1 MSDNED
7 NLFTIELTEDE
18 IDQCTHAINE
28 LCEVFIKD
36 GHSLKELEIQSYL
49 NTARKLESL
58 VSRIIK
64 TYLVYNPNNNLY
76 KIGVSENPSKSVSS
90 LRYIEGS
97 NLEILYIVNED
108 LESELRRRFSIQHH
122 ASDWFTDDGGSMQ
135 AYFKNKSMDIKE
147 EPTDRFAMGAPSV
160 AHAGE
165 NKEVK
170 LSTGQTWTHKQK
182 GYDVKIDYINRT
194 GDVVVEEVATGQRD
208 GFGRKA
214 FLERFSPKSKDGDA

>member
-1 MSDNED
+1 MSDEND
-7 NLFTIELTEDE
+7 KLFTIELTEDE

-28 LCEVFIKD
+28 LCEVFVKD

-58 VSRIIK
+58 VSSIVK

-76 KIGVSENPSKSVSS
+76 KIGVSENPSKSVSL

-97 NLEILYIVNED
+97 NLEMLYVVNED

-135 AYFKNKSMDIKE
+135 AYFKTKSMDIKE
-147 EPTDRFAMGAPSV
+147 EPTDRFSMGTPSV
-160 AHAGE
+160 DHAGE
-165 NKEVK
+165 NKED
-170 LSTGQTWTHKQK
+170 STKNS
-182 GYDVKIDYINRT
+182 DVAAYLQNLEDT
-194 GDVVVEEVATGQRD
+194 G
-208 GFGRKA
+208 F
-214 FLERFSPKSKDGDA
+214 FKDGE